1 MERTFKTILIML
13 KEIKIQPKC
22 NECLDLGY
30 TGEGEDMELCPD
42 CKEKGL
48 TSWDILSDRARKEWE
63 KPFTAEENE
72 IMRKILKV
80 RL

>member
-1 MERTFKTILIML
+1 MERTFKTILTML
-13 KEIKIQPKC
+13 NETNNTQNCTKC
-22 NECLDLGY
+22 NNLGY